1 MIGEVYFFTKYIF
14 YVIIEYMF
22 EHELKSFGLTEK
34 EALVYMGLLE
44 LGKATMIEVAKKSG
58 VNRATSYVAVESLIN
73 KGLASSFEKGGK
85 RYFVAESPERLR
97 SLFAIQRKKLE
108 EKEKYFE
115 VFLPR
120 LKEFA
125 TADDERPHVR
135 FYEGKEGLR
144 AIQEDILKTPANQVD
159 EIASL
164 DVAFEL
170 FPPSPDDH
178 RRKFLKKFTK
188 NRLIY
193 TYGKGPLSSQ
203 PNREMKWLSEDK
215 FSFKSELVLC
225 GDSKVILNSTPMRG
239 KLFGVI
245 IESRELCDSFRSLFN
260 FVWEHIPES
269 SRKTSLKK

>member
-1 MIGEVYFFTKYIF
+1 
-14 YVIIEYMF
+14 MF
-22 EHELKSFGLTEK
+22 EHELKSLGLTEK

-97 SLFAIQRKKLE
+97 SLFAIQRKE
-108 EKEKYFE
+108 IDEKEKHFS
-115 VFLPR
+115 VFLPK
-120 LKEFA
+120 LKELV
-125 TADDERPHVR
+125 TDDERPRVR

-144 AIQEDILKTPANQVD
+144 SIQEDILKTPTNQVD

-164 DVAFEL
+164 DAAFEL
-170 FPPSPDDH
+170 FPPLPDDH

-193 TYGKGPLSSQ
+193 TYGRGPLPSRQ
-203 PNREMKWLSEDK
+203 NIQMKWISEDT

-225 GDSKVILNSTPMRG
+225 GDTKVILNSTPMRG

-245 IESRELCDSFRSLFN
+245 IESKELCDSFRSLFN
-260 FVWEHIPES
+260 FVWEHTPAAS
-269 SRKTSLKK
+269 SETPLKK